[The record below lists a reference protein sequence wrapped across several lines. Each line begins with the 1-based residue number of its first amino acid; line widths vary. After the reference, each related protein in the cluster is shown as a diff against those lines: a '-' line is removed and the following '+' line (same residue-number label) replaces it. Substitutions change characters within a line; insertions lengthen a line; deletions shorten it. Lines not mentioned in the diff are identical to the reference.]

1 MPTELLTLKGTT
13 GVELQGVYVEFVNAN
28 QGPAAANYL
37 FPGSQ
42 LIARVELIWQTQ
54 AQLMNFLTALT
65 LSDINSS
72 ANTIPNKKNQVII
85 SLPNVGIAR
94 IAWLAVPYSSVGT
107 NIGTQTL
114 CKKSSLQLQA
124 PNTVTESASPT
135 LKISFPL
142 SNSAGAF
149 NKKLIKLI
157 HCTPIGAGGQISADN
172 FIFVNHATY
181 AFLKIDITDIT
192 NN

>member
-13 GVELQGVYVEFVNAN
+13 GVELQGVYVEFLNAN
-28 QGPAAANYL
+28 QGTPANYL

-65 LSDINSS
+65 ASEV
-72 ANTIPNKKNQVII
+72 NTSNTNPIQNKKNQVII
-85 SLPNVGIAR
+85 SLPNIGIAR
-94 IAWLAVPYSSVGT
+94 IAWLAVPYNAVGT
-107 NIGTQTL
+107 NFGTQTL
-114 CKKSSLQLQA
+114 CKKSSLRLQA
-124 PNTVTESASPT
+124 PSTNNDRTSPT

-142 SNSAGAF
+142 SNTGGLF
-149 NKKLIKLI
+149 NKKFIKLI

-172 FIFVNHATY
+172 FIFVNYATY
-181 AFLKIDITDIT
+181 AFLKIDITDT
-192 NN
+192 